1 MLGAKEVA
9 STEEMLETK
18 KVLVD
23 AVVGETVLDVEDSIE
38 DKVAVVDVVVLDS
51 ARLLD
56 ELLVGSGTLLVDS
69 VTLLVDSRALLATV
83 EVEEEFR
90 ARTAPQMRVFF

>member
-1 MLGAKEVA
+1 VLGKTEVA
-9 STEEMLETK
+9 STEELSETK

-23 AVVGETVLDVEDSIE
+23 AVLGETVLDVEDSIE
-38 DKVAVVDVVVLDS
+38 AKVAVVDAVVLDG

-56 ELLVGSGTLLVDS
+56 ELLVGS

-90 ARTAPQMRVFF
+90 ARTAPQMRAFF